1 MNKAFA
7 FPRPLLAAPTAL
19 ARCTA
24 PVLPPGRCAEGE
36 LAAFGECFSLRDSR
50 ARKALK
56 RPLFRLCFDELFPCM
71 FIWNL
76 IVIKRAQWRDCGR
89 AQGAGRAQCGALS
102 LPPGRCAAGR
112 RQRARVSPSSLG
124 KHGVTAGWWQGSRA
138 CSRTAGSV
146 PAQAGLEMGHDVGRM
161 HPGSLAPRQHPY
173 LHPTSVSHISVPHP
187 HPHQHLDL
195 APSSTGRCQPEE
207 NPVSIPY

>member
-1 MNKAFA
+1 MLKVN
-7 FPRPLLAAPTAL
+7 
-19 ARCTA
+19 
-24 PVLPPGRCAEGE
+24 
-36 LAAFGECFSLRDSR
+36 LAAFGERFLLRDSR
-50 ARKALK
+50 AQKALK
-56 RPLFRLCFDELFPCM
+56 HPLFRLCFDELFPCM

-76 IVIKRAQWRDCGR
+76 IMIKRAQWRDCGR

-124 KHGVTAGWWQGSRA
+124 KHGGTAGWWQGSRA

-161 HPGSLAPRQHPY
+161 CPGSLAPHQHPY
-173 LHPTSVSHISVPHP
+173 LHPTSGSHISVPHP
-187 HPHQHLDL
+187 HPHQHLLTLLPL
-195 APSSTGRCQPEE
+195 AQEDASLRKTPYQFHI
-207 NPVSIPY
+207 NSILISGLISLGWSLPPATA

>member
-1 MNKAFA
+1 MLKVN
-7 FPRPLLAAPTAL
+7 
-19 ARCTA
+19 
-24 PVLPPGRCAEGE
+24 
-36 LAAFGECFSLRDSR
+36 LAAFGERCLLRDSR

-102 LPPGRCAAGR
+102 LPPGHCAAGR
-112 RQRARVSPSSLG
+112 RQRTRVSPSSLG
-124 KHGVTAGWWQGSRA
+124 KHGGTAGWWQGSRA

-173 LHPTSVSHISVPHP
+173 LHPTSGSHISVPHP
-187 HPHQHLDL
+187 HPHQHLLTLFPL
-195 APSSTGRCQPEE
+195 AQEDASLRKTPYQFHINSILISGLISLGRSLP
-207 NPVSIPY
+207 PATP